1 MEIRRAILL
10 FAIVLG
16 LAALVT
22 SFTRPATE
30 REEQRERTEAAPP
43 PRAPSPTPAA
53 SPGPAAAGP
62 KLLRFQAG
70 AKPQTRTLEAGRA
83 ASVLVS
89 VLAPGRVELGDF
101 GLDATADPS
110 TPARFEVFPTE
121 PGRYAIDFVPA
132 NGVGGRTTGVLR
144 VRE

>member
-16 LAALVT
+16 VAALVT
-22 SFTRPATE
+22 SVTRPATE
-30 REEQRERTEAAPP
+30 GPEQRERTEAAPP
-43 PRAPSPTPAA
+43 PGPSPTPTAV
-53 SPGPAAAGP
+53 PGPAAAAP
-62 KLLRFQAG
+62 KLLRYQAG
-70 AKPQTRTLEAGRA
+70 AKAQTRTLEAGRA
-83 ASVLVS
+83 ASVLVD

-110 TPARFEVFPTE
+110 TSARFELFPTE
-121 PGRYAIDFVPA
+121 PGRYAIDFTPA
-132 NGVGGRTTGVLR
+132 NGVGGRTIGVLQ